1 MSHGHN
7 GSESNRPL
15 PTRLLDL
22 GRPDQQSNIALVE
35 TSGNRGRYVALSHC
49 WGSSQPLNTTRKNLI
64 ALKERIHLEQFSLTL
79 REATTVT
86 KALGLRYIWCDTL
99 CIIQDDQDDWAREA
113 MKMATV
119 YQNAVVTLAA
129 TASKS
134 GDEGLFRQWPQFE
147 VTGHLQDKKPYRFLF
162 RKSFF
167 PHVDDLSFGGK
178 KFDALHPLSS
188 RAWVLQERLLS
199 PRVLHFTSN
208 ELFFECV
215 KEARCECRGITKLE
229 NSILAP
235 KTFIHEG
242 PSQELTNRSVIWR
255 SIITIYTRLQ
265 LSYSTDKLV
274 ALGGLAKRFA
284 QSDDEYVAGIWS
296 KTLIE
301 DLTWLT
307 RTLSRKPKP
316 SWRAPSWSWAS
327 VDGAVGFYNGDV
339 VKPDI
344 LDVPV
349 PRYEFFVDILKCE
362 ISPKTNDKF
371 GEICSGTPR
380 LRGRCASVT
389 LHRKLWERGYIRGEV
404 LEDVVCF
411 SNGFEHP
418 IHSDH
423 KPEIKSGHIR
433 TRSAGDKCICLL
445 LCLQTR
451 ADLPS
456 RQVRASLVLRRLHP
470 DAHIYERI
478 GLLLEPESGFNET
491 RSSMTD
497 LQDIKVLYSGE
508 PTVVEIV

>member
-1 MSHGHN
+1 MKGQV
-7 GSESNRPL
+7 R
-15 PTRLLDL
+15 
-22 GRPDQQSNIALVE
+22 
-35 TSGNRGRYVALSHC
+35 
-49 WGSSQPLNTTRKNLI
+49 
-64 ALKERIHLEQFSLTL
+64 SLQID
-79 REATTVT
+79 R
-86 KALGLRYIWCDTL
+86 
-99 CIIQDDQDDWAREA
+99 
-113 MKMATV
+113 
-119 YQNAVVTLAA
+119 
-129 TASKS
+129 
-134 GDEGLFRQWPQFE
+134 
-147 VTGHLQDKKPYRFLF
+147 
-162 RKSFF
+162 
-167 PHVDDLSFGGK
+167 
-178 KFDALHPLSS
+178 
-188 RAWVLQERLLS
+188 
-199 PRVLHFTSN
+199 
-208 ELFFECV
+208 
-215 KEARCECRGITKLE
+215 
-229 NSILAP
+229 
-235 KTFIHEG
+235 
-242 PSQELTNRSVIWR
+242 
-255 SIITIYTRLQ
+255 
-265 LSYSTDKLV
+265 YSTDKLV